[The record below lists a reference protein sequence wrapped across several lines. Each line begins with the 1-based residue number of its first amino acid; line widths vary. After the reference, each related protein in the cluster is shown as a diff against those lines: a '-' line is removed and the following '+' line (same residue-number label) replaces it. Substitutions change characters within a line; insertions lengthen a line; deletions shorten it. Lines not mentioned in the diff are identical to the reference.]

1 MAVDMVYLNRIEAE
15 IFACFEKEL
24 MKWVNDNDYLDVVRD
39 LKRNGMTESYIKGVI
54 YDDLWY
60 EFDYD
65 SVYSE
70 CVDFVSA
77 KYAKGIIDA
86 IKRDEALYNKLVSA
100 IDDEFGYDNYSNK
113 PQTLAYFL
121 IEIGFA
127 HPDGAVDGWANY
139 AIDDAYNIIVEMVA

>member
-65 SVYSE
+65 SVYSD

-77 KYAKGIIDA
+77 KYANGIINA
-86 IKRDEALYNKLVSA
+86 IKRDEALYNKLTSA
-100 IDDEFGYDNYSNK
+100 IYDEFGDDDFSK

-121 IEIGFA
+121 IEFGFA